1 MAYIKFPSVS
11 DAMWTLMRMHNHKM
25 GTRWLRVSFSS
36 KDAASFDAAQSN
48 QNHGSHAGGNNGSY
62 VAAASSSSS
71 APSSFD
77 GQPSMPSSSSN
88 GSGAQADG
96 DAGMEQAASN
106 E

>member
-36 KDAASFDAAQSN
+36 KDAASFDAAQ
-48 QNHGSHAGGNNGSY
+48 QHLGSHAGGNNGSY
-62 VAAASSSSS
+62 AAAASSSSS

-77 GQPSMPSSSSN
+77 GQPSMPSSNSN